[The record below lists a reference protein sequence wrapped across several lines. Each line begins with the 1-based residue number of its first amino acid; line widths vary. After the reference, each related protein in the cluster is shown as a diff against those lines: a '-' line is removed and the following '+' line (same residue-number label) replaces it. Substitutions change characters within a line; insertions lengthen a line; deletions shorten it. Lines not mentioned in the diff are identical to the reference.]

1 MRILHSRRLKDLRLY
16 LGMTQKEFAQRLGCS
31 QPALSAAEN
40 GRKQIAELI
49 EKAVFAFKV
58 PPSYFEAPPSPYG
71 SDSLNVRTKR
81 ISAKVRRAFS
91 STFYEAERAM
101 LSAPAKVPVVNLANE
116 NLPNRAY
123 SLPLSVIETVAAQ
136 ARNQLGVSPTGPVFN
151 VTHAIEKAGHRVCT
165 LTNDFVDISDI
176 DGASSPE
183 FNHDGLGLI
192 ATTEKHDGGRVRF
205 TRAHELGHLVM
216 HSTFRPSD
224 EKAREDEADFFA
236 GAFLFPEE
244 DAKEM
249 LSESLTLEGY
259 ARIKSQYA
267 VSIAALI
274 HRGRDLGIT
283 SAERYHSLMIQ
294 LSSRGW
300 RINEPVE
307 VPVERATTINA
318 ISLRKESTT
327 QGDLA
332 ALPTLF

>member
-1 MRILHSRRLKDLRLY
+1 
-16 LGMTQKEFAQRLGCS
+16 
-31 QPALSAAEN
+31 
-40 GRKQIAELI
+40 
-49 EKAVFAFKV
+49 
-58 PPSYFEAPPSPYG
+58 
-71 SDSLNVRTKR
+71 
-81 ISAKVRRAFS
+81 
-91 STFYEAERAM
+91 
-101 LSAPAKVPVVNLANE
+101 
-116 NLPNRAY
+116 
-123 SLPLSVIETVAAQ
+123 
-136 ARNQLGVSPTGPVFN
+136 
-151 VTHAIEKAGHRVCT
+151 
-165 LTNDFVDISDI
+165 
-176 DGASSPE
+176 
-183 FNHDGLGLI
+183 
-192 ATTEKHDGGRVRF
+192 
-205 TRAHELGHLVM
+205 M